1 VRWRSGPPPAG
12 APVLRAQVVVPAAGA
27 PGHRA
32 GGASTGAGAEG
43 SVLEV
48 TCAGGEVVLL
58 PDDEALVAAL
68 VGEDRARQH
77 RIELAGKRVD
87 HRSPAGRVRAGLAV
101 VRGSEVAGDV
111 SVRDH
116 LIGAC
121 GRRRAAELLDGTSLL
136 AARGDDPAGVLSGG
150 ERRVLGWLL
159 ADAADPR
166 AAVLDRAG
174 TGLDAVSIRWAHQVV
189 DRWVDAGIA
198 VLLRPG
204 RPEEARWATH
214 RADGRP
220 RSEADGRP
228 PPAPGGGPAPG
239 TDGLP

>member
-1 VRWRSGPPPAG
+1 VRWRSGHPPTG
-12 APVLRAQVVVPAAGA
+12 APVLRAEVVVSAAGA
-27 PGHRA
+27 RRDRA
-32 GGASTGAGAEG
+32 DGGPTGTGAGG
-43 SVLEV
+43 SVLRV
-48 TCAGGEVVLL
+48 TCAGGEIVVL
-58 PDDEALVAAL
+58 PDDEALVAAI
-68 VGEDRARQH
+68 VGEDRGGDH
-77 RIELAGKRVD
+77 RIELAGQRVD
-87 HRSPAGRVRAGLAV
+87 RRSPAGRVRAGLAA

-121 GRRRAAELLDGTSLL
+121 GRRRATELLDGASLL

-159 ADAADPR
+159 AVAAEPC

-174 TGLDAVSIRWAHQVV
+174 TGLDAVSLRWAHQVV
-189 DRWVDAGIA
+189 DRWVDAGVA

-204 RPEEARWATH
+204 RPEEARWVTH

-220 RSEADGRP
+220 RSAPGGRP
-228 PPAPGGGPAPG
+228 PPAPGDGPAVGP
-239 TDGLP
+239 DGRP